1 MMRLALLTAV
11 ALGASC
17 AKADLAGLTKKKD
30 DKKKD
35 DAAET
40 AAIAEPAPAPTAE
53 PAPAPAPLPAPA
65 PAPPPAA
72 AADPCALLVASP
84 VLGEKT
90 KTDAEALCAKLAE
103 LRKPEIVFIGAGEP
117 KLLVTETEKDPNG
130 EFQLYASL
138 QVPVPPEQV
147 YAMLRLQLFDYPKF
161 KTIFDVDVNTEY
173 EAGKVESDS
182 VHFLC
187 NNDESAD
194 AFVTYEGVAK
204 FAVLQEGQAY
214 AMVSELTKSLETMVD
229 YRGVILVTKTATG
242 GSELVGSWYNLL
254 DVSGQ
259 FATAK
264 THFRSRWGA
273 NIKRHHKNAAN
284 AAKALQP

>member
-1 MMRLALLTAV
+1 MIRLALLTAV

-17 AKADLAGLTKKKD
+17 AKADLAGLTKKKN
-30 DKKKD
+30 DKKD
-35 DAAET
+35 EAGDT
-40 AAIAEPAPAPTAE
+40 AAVVEPQ
-53 PAPAPAPLPAPA
+53 PAPAPAPVPAPA
-65 PAPPPAA
+65 PAAAPAPLPSPAA
-72 AADPCALLVASP
+72 AADPCALLIASP
-84 VLGEKT
+84 ILGEKM
-90 KTDAEALCAKLAE
+90 KPDAEALCAKLAE
-103 LRKPEIVFIGAGEP
+103 LRKAENVFIGAGEP
-117 KLLVTETEKDPNG
+117 KLLITETEKDPNG

-161 KTIFDVDVNTEY
+161 KTIFEVDVNTEY
-173 EAGKVESDS
+173 EAGKVEADS

-187 NNDESAD
+187 TNDESAD
-194 AFVTYEGVAK
+194 AFVTYEGQAK

-242 GSELVGSWYNLL
+242 GSELVGSWFNLL

-264 THFRSRWGA
+264 THFRTRWGA